1 MVKGELRTEETALA
15 QERLPID
22 AKSASIFHVP
32 SIEIGAV
39 KLRPFLRTPAKP
51 SKGNPTRKI

>member
-1 MVKGELRTEETALA
+1 MAKGELRTEESALA
-15 QERLPID
+15 HGRLPID
-22 AKSASIFHVP
+22 VKSASIFHVP

-39 KLRPFLRTPAKP
+39 RLRPLLRTPAKP